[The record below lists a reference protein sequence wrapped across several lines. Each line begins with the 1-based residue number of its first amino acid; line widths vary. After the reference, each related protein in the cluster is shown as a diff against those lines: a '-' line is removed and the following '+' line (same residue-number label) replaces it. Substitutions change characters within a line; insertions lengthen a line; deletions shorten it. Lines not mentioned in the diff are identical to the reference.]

1 MKEGNGKLRAIFGST
16 LGQRAMI
23 LIIIFIVMLIAE
35 PKFFTGKNWA
45 SILLA
50 IAIYGVM
57 SCGMMFTILVGG
69 IDFSVASMAACAG
82 SYLAFTWV
90 GSGYTTAGF
99 VKGVLTGLLAG
110 VIVGLLHGVLVTYL
124 ALPAFVITLATKY
137 LIYGYT
143 IFYTKGTYVY
153 PAKQEGFDP
162 FYFIGNQRFLG
173 LTMPVWIFIIVIIIT
188 GFVLRKT
195 TFGRR
200 LYAVGG
206 SQRASEY
213 VGINTKR
220 SIIIV
225 YIVSAVC
232 SSIGGM
238 VLVSLNMQAGCT
250 TANGYEGTV
259 LMAMVVGGI
268 NLMGGEGNIIDAVF
282 GALLVGILNNIMI
295 LLGVP
300 SDYIK
305 AIQGVIIIV
314 AVTLNVYTER
324 KAAGILSPRQAKKQ
338 AEAIAK
344 KREQEAKG

>member
-1 MKEGNGKLRAIFGST
+1 MKNEKLRKVFGSSF
-16 LGQRAMI
+16 GQRGLI
-23 LIIIFIVMLIAE
+23 LAAIFIVMAIFE

-50 IAIYGVM
+50 IAIYGTM
-57 SCGMMFTILVGG
+57 ACGMLFTILVGG

-82 SYLAFTWV
+82 SYLAFNWV

-99 VKGVLTGLLAG
+99 IKGVCLGLLAG
-110 VIVGLLHGVLVTYL
+110 VIVGVLHGVLTTYFG
-124 ALPAFVITLATKY
+124 LPAFVITLATKY

-143 IFYTKGTYVY
+143 ILYTKGSFVY
-153 PAKQEGFDP
+153 PARQEVDP
-162 FYFIGNQRFLG
+162 YYFIGNYRFLG
-173 LTMPVWIFIIVIIIT
+173 LTMPVWIFIIIIAIT
-188 GFVLRKT
+188 GFVLSKT

-206 SQRASEY
+206 SIRASEY

-220 SIIIV
+220 HIIV
-225 YIVSAVC
+225 TYIISALC

-238 VLVSLNMQAGCT
+238 VLVSLNMQAGST
-250 TANGYEGTV
+250 TANAYEGSV

-268 NLMGGEGNIIDAVF
+268 NLAGGEGGIIDAVF
-282 GALLVGILNNIMI
+282 GALLVGILNNMMI

-314 AVTLNVYTER
+314 AVAMNVYTAR
-324 KAAGILSPRQAKKQ
+324 KSAGIISPKKAKKL
-338 AEAIAK
+338 AEEAAK
-344 KREQEAKG
+344 KREQEAKA

>member
-1 MKEGNGKLRAIFGST
+1 MKNGKLSKVLGSN
-16 LGQRAMI
+16 LGQRGMI
-23 LIIIFIVMLIAE
+23 LVLIFIVMLIFE
-35 PKFFTGKNWA
+35 PKFFTGANWA

-50 IAIYGVM
+50 IAIYGIM
-57 SCGMMFTILVGG
+57 ACGMMFTILVGG

-82 SYLAFTWV
+82 SYLAFSWV

-110 VIVGLLHGVLVTYL
+110 VIVGLLHGILTTYFQ
-124 ALPAFVITLATKY
+124 LPAFVITLATKY

-143 IFYTKGTYVY
+143 ILYTKGSFVY
-153 PAKQEGFDP
+153 PTRQTGFDP
-162 FYFIGNQRFLG
+162 YYFLGNARFLG
-173 LTMPVWIFIIVIIIT
+173 LTMPVWIFIIVIAIT
-188 GFVLRKT
+188 SFILRKT

-225 YIVSAVC
+225 YIISALC

-250 TANGYEGTV
+250 TANAYEGNV

-314 AVTLNVYTER
+314 AVTLNVYTAR
-324 KAAGILSPRQAKKQ
+324 KAAGIVSPRKAKKM
-338 AEAIAK
+338 AEALAK
-344 KREQEAKG
+344 KKQEAES